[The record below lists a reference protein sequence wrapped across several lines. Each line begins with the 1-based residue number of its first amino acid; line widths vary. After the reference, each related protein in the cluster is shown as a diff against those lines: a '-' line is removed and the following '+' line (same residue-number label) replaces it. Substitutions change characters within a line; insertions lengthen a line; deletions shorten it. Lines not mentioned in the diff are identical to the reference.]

1 MTQARSKMESVS
13 DERRRQ
19 ILAMRPEDRGALAS
33 LIRRERDK
41 IPGEIA
47 RLQDE
52 QERLTQW
59 LAEFAPELA
68 DQPGTPRTVS
78 TAATP

>member
-1 MTQARSKMESVS
+1 MSAVEPVS

-19 ILAMRPEDRGALAS
+19 ILAMRPEDRAALAS
-33 LIRRERDK
+33 LIRRERNK

-52 QERLTQW
+52 QQRLNQW

-68 DQPGTPRTVS
+68 DQPSPS
-78 TAATP
+78 